1 MNPKRRIRFAGGS
14 QKIAG
19 HEWAGNLL
27 VREHADGA
35 EFLENAIL
43 GRLAVGRCRGRRRRR
58 PGALRRAR
66 GLAGRRLDARAFGAG
81 GHLRDPPRGFATLRR
96 SRRGENSR
104 ARIPDSCSP
113 ERATPRS
120 SPPAGLRLAMLP
132 LFPRPGDVGE
142 YLLSPSNVGA
152 VVLGALALFV
162 AFNLGWC
169 VPAVRDEPT
178 AEATRDDPPR
188 AHFARRPTTNAR
200 LVSSSGSLPR
210 ASVVRVGSRA
220 LFPPRPAPLTS
231 PHPALAPPSS
241 SSGSS
246 VECSAPPSARR
257 RRITSSAR

>member
-1 MNPKRRIRFAGGS
+1 MKPKTRRARLDEFADS
-14 QKIAG
+14 
-19 HEWAGNLL
+19 LRDTPT
-27 VREHADGA
+27 VRS
-35 EFLENAIL
+35 FVRRRSL

-58 PGALRRAR
+58 PSALRRAR
-66 GLAGRRLDARAFGAG
+66 GLTERRPDARAFGAG
-81 GHLRDPPRGFATLRR
+81 GHLRDAPRGFATLRR

-104 ARIPDSCSP
+104 ARQHAGARHS
-113 ERATPRS
+113 PRS
-120 SPPAGLRLAMLP
+120 SPSPPAGLRLAMLP

-142 YLLSPSNVGA
+142 YLLSPSNVGT

-162 AFNLGWC
+162 AFSLGWC

-200 LVSSSGSLPR
+200 LASSSGSLPR

-220 LFPPRPAPLTS
+220 LFPPLPAPLTS

>member
-1 MNPKRRIRFAGGS
+1 VKPKNRRARVGGKS
-14 QKIAG
+14 TRPG
-19 HEWAGNLL
+19 
-27 VREHADGA
+27 HADGA
-35 EFLENAIL
+35 EFRENAIL

-200 LVSSSGSLPR
+200 LASTSGSLPR

-220 LFPPRPAPLTS
+220 LFPPLPAPLTS
-231 PHPALAPPSS
+231 PPPRARASLFLL
-241 SSGSS
+241 SGSS